1 MICKTQFV
9 TIINVKN
16 SKGKFTLGSI
26 SDYDVLI
33 NNQTMMQCEYTIVK
47 LDFVGKKALNVLEKP
62 YGLFN
67 IMQCD
72 VQKSIIF
79 TKY

>member
-1 MICKTQFV
+1 MICKAQFV

-33 NNQTMMQCEYTIVK
+33 NNKTMMQCEYTIVK

>member
-1 MICKTQFV
+1 
-9 TIINVKN
+9 
-16 SKGKFTLGSI
+16 
-26 SDYDVLI
+26 
-33 NNQTMMQCEYTIVK
+33 MQCEYTIVK
-47 LDFVGKKALNVLEKP
+47 LDFVGEKALNVLEKS